1 MTAFMIIVIILLFVV
16 LLSYTW
22 YKLEAYEDIEKILLF
37 VSGILLSWA
46 ITHILFMISS
56 SGLNY
61 EIVSLKNQVGKVLV
75 LVFTPINGIIYM
87 PYMAR
92 IMSKFKFDEID
103 EKEFTKKIL
112 ILIAILIVIFIIE
125 VMYLRNIQ
133 LGIFELIRK

>member
-103 EKEFTKKIL
+103 EKEFTKKFL